1 MNVSVE
7 PPACRTRERPWCNLY
22 DNIYDI
28 RMSGYPSSRKIERTL
43 TERPPQSPTLRLGRG
58 VMYSSAEGFIYDVVH
73 ARLVKSP
80 IWKIVIPRLGRHDV
94 GTIYYVAE
102 EGPSSL
108 AYRATYGYWGTG
120 PHEAAL
126 IEACFEQVGFRFEVR
141 DGGCLLGFFLS
152 SDEEGVDE
160 ESQPKALRRRAKG

>member
-1 MNVSVE
+1 MTLEPSVCE
-7 PPACRTRERPWCNLY
+7 AKGRPEWNRY

-28 RMSGYPSSRKIERTL
+28 RMSGHPSSREIERALTKRPGQSSTL
-43 TERPPQSPTLRLGRG
+43 SLGRG
-58 VMYSSAEGFIYDVVH
+58 LIYSSAEGFIYDVAH
-73 ARLVKSP
+73 AKLAKSP
-80 IWKIVIPRLGRHDV
+80 IWKIVIPRLDGHDV

-102 EGPSSL
+102 EGSSSL
-108 AYRATYGYWGTG
+108 AYRAAYGYWGTG